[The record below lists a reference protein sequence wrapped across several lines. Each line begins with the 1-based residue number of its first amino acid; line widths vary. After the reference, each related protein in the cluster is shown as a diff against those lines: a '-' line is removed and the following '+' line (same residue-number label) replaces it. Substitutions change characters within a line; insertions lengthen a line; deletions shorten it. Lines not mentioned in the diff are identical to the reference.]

1 MIQYIK
7 GDATYPQG
15 DGNKIIVHICNDIGK
30 WGSGFVLAI
39 SKRWLKPKDEYMNWY
54 SSKQDFKL
62 GNCQIVKVSNDI
74 YVANLIGQHKIVTK
88 YDITYIP
95 IRYDAIEIG
104 LKLIKSKAQELNASL
119 HMPRIGCGLAKG
131 DWNIISGIIERIFVD
146 SNIKVYVYDL

>member
-7 GDATYPQG
+7 GDATYPIS

-39 SKRWLKPKDEYMNWY
+39 SKRWMKPKDEYMKWY
-54 SSKQDFKL
+54 SSQQDFKL
-62 GNCQIVKVSNDI
+62 GNCQIVKVSDEI

-88 YDITYIP
+88 YDVNYIP

-104 LKLIKSKAQELNASL
+104 LKLVKIKAEELNASL

-131 DWNIISGIIERIFVD
+131 NWNTISDIIERTFD
-146 SNIKVYVYDL
+146 DNNTQVYVYDL